1 MVFYLG
7 WSFWRFMDKHRE
19 KLKNNPRLNMLIK
32 NFDKMDDIKRNNHL
46 IIAEKFLK
54 KLEV

>member
-1 MVFYLG
+1 MV
-7 WSFWRFMDKHRE
+7 FWRFMDKHRL

-46 IIAEKFLK
+46 IIVKNF
-54 KLEV
+54 

>member
-1 MVFYLG
+1 
-7 WSFWRFMDKHRE
+7 MDKHRE

-32 NFDKMDDIKRNNHL
+32 NFDKMDNIKRNNHL